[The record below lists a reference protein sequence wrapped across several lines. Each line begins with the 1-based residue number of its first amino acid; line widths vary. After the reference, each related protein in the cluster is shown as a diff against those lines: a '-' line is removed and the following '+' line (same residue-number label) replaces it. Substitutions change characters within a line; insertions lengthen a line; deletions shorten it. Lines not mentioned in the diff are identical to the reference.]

1 MSLNKKMD
9 LHDTPMSKL
18 ADIKASDP
26 LNSDNKYAANDIC
39 TMIEFLMYNIYV
51 LGLMDSFSHK

>member
-1 MSLNKKMD
+1 ME
-9 LHDTPMSKL
+9 LHDTRMSKL

-26 LNSDNKYAANDIC
+26 LNSDKKYTANDIC
-39 TMIEFLMYNIYV
+39 KMFEFFMYNICV